1 MSLLKAS
8 FLTFLTK
15 QILYLCLMSE
25 RIEKAKKNLDKAVKF
40 VAILGIAAIGF
51 AIWFSIQFAK
61 SKTKQEFDKRQTYF
75 NDIHTNFM
83 KDWALNAYWDS
94 LRVENSVYLNEQNSN
109 EISVSISKQT
119 FNDQFNVKSDVLE
132 RPDLYKILNYSIKQT
147 IADTTLNAN
156 MIYLC
161 MNPLVLHKM
170 TVVAIDSMGHT
181 FKSYFNNKSVIT
193 LKYDSYKDKEGIG
206 EKVFEKDVMMFE
218 QLPFSLRSIDF
229 ENAKEFKLK
238 VVEPQLASGIG
249 KFKTKLV
256 DVKVNKLDDKY
267 SVNVE
272 FSKDSICNYVF
283 EKSYPNKL
291 ITFKVFDQSYQLKK

>member
-1 MSLLKAS
+1 
-8 FLTFLTK
+8 
-15 QILYLCLMSE
+15 MSE
-25 RIEKAKKNLDKAVKF
+25 RVDKAKKNLDKAVKF
-40 VAILGIAAIGF
+40 VAILGIAAIAF

-75 NDIHTNFM
+75 NDVHTNFK

-94 LRVENSVYLNEQNSN
+94 LSAENSVYINVQNAN
-109 EISVSISKQT
+109 EIRVSISKQT
-119 FNDQFNVKSDVLE
+119 FNDQFNVKSDMLE
-132 RPDLYKILNYSIKQT
+132 RPDLYKVLNYSIKQSFG
-147 IADTTLNAN
+147 DSSMNAN
-156 MIYLC
+156 MVYLC

-170 TVVAIDSMGHT
+170 SVVAVDARGLT
-181 FKSYFNNKSVIT
+181 YKSYFNNKSVIT

-249 KFKTKLV
+249 KFKTSLV
-256 DVKVNKLDDKY
+256 DVKVEKQTEQFA
-267 SVNVE
+267 VNLE
-272 FSKDSICNYVF
+272 FSKDSICTYVF
-283 EKSYPNKL
+283 EKTYPNKL
-291 ITFKVFDQSYQLKK
+291 KSFKIFDQSYQLKK

>member
-1 MSLLKAS
+1 
-8 FLTFLTK
+8 
-15 QILYLCLMSE
+15 MSE
-25 RIEKAKKNLDKAVKF
+25 RVDKAKKNLDKVVKF

-75 NDIHTNFM
+75 NEIHTNFK

-94 LRVENSVYLNEQNSN
+94 LIVENSVYVNEHNAN

-119 FNDQFNVKSDVLE
+119 FNDQFNVKTEVLE
-132 RPDLYKILNYSIKQT
+132 RPDLYKVLNYSIIQSFGDS
-147 IADTTLNAN
+147 ILNAN
-156 MIYLC
+156 MVYLC

-170 TVVAIDSMGHT
+170 TMVANDSAGLT
-181 FKSYFNNKSVIT
+181 YKSYFNNKSVIT

-218 QLPFSLRSIDF
+218 QLPFSLRSLDF

-256 DVKVNKLDDKY
+256 DVKVNNLADRY

-272 FSKDSICNYVF
+272 FSKDSVCNYLF
-283 EKSYPNKL
+283 EKNYPNKL
-291 ITFKVFDQSYQLKK
+291 LSFKVFSQSYQLKK

>member
-1 MSLLKAS
+1 
-8 FLTFLTK
+8 
-15 QILYLCLMSE
+15 MSE
-25 RIEKAKKNLDKAVKF
+25 RVDKAKKNLDKAVKI
-40 VAILGIAAIGF
+40 VAILGIAAIAF

-75 NDIHTNFM
+75 NDIHTNFK

-94 LRVENSVYLNEQNSN
+94 LNVEKSVYYNEQNAN

-119 FNDQFNVKSDVLE
+119 FNDQFNVKTDVLE
-132 RPDLYKILNYSIKQT
+132 RPDLYKVLNYSIKQT
-147 IADTTLNAN
+147 IADSTLNAN

-170 TVVAIDSMGHT
+170 TVAAVDSRGLT
-181 FKSYFNNKSVIT
+181 YKSYFNNKSVIT

-229 ENAKEFKLK
+229 ENAKVFKLK
-238 VVEPQLASGIG
+238 VVEPQLSSGTG
-249 KFKTKLV
+249 KFKTKMA
-256 DVKVNKLDDKY
+256 DVKVNKLADQY

-272 FSKDSICNYVF
+272 FSIDSVCNYVF
-283 EKSYPNKL
+283 EKTYPNKL
-291 ITFKVFDQSYQLKK
+291 VSFKLFDQSYQLKK

>member
-1 MSLLKAS
+1 
-8 FLTFLTK
+8 
-15 QILYLCLMSE
+15 MSE
-25 RIEKAKKNLDKAVKF
+25 RVDKAKKNLDKAVKI
-40 VAILGIAAIGF
+40 VAILGIAAIAF

-75 NDIHTNFM
+75 NDIHTNFK

-94 LRVENSVYLNEQNSN
+94 LNVEKSVYYNEQNAN

-119 FNDQFNVKSDVLE
+119 FNDQFNVKTDVLE
-132 RPDLYKILNYSIKQT
+132 RPDLYKVLNYSIKQT
-147 IADTTLNAN
+147 IADSTLNAN

-170 TVVAIDSMGHT
+170 TMTAVDSRGLT
-181 FKSYFNNKSVIT
+181 YKSYFNNKSVIT

-238 VVEPQLASGIG
+238 VVEPQLTSGIG

-256 DVKVNKLDDKY
+256 DVKVNKLADQY

-272 FSKDSICNYVF
+272 FSIDSVCNYVF
-283 EKSYPNKL
+283 EKTYPNKL
-291 ITFKVFDQSYQLKK
+291 VSFKLFDQSYQLKK